1 MVRLFCMHGLVV
13 PDAGEILLG
22 ELVDVT
28 LANNVSMGVAAPST
42 LRLTGQRF

>member
-1 MVRLFCMHGLVV
+1 MLVKK
-13 PDAGEILLG
+13 ILLG